1 MTDPQARQ
9 PARTIIDVTRPI
21 FTGMPIYPRNP
32 GVDISPAKSIARG
45 DSSNVSLLTLG
56 SHTGTHVDAPLH
68 MDDGGTGVDRVS
80 LDALI
85 GPALVVDLPDSVR
98 AIGAAELDERI
109 GQHTRILLRTRNSA
123 RFAATGVFEEDFT
136 YLAPDGAALLV
147 ERGVILVGVD
157 ALSVEQY
164 HAGHH
169 RAHDTLLRAGVAVVE
184 GLALENVRPGEYE
197 LVCLPLRIAGCDGAP
212 ARVVLIR
219 REGSNQPLRG

>member
-1 MTDPQARQ
+1 MTVPDAAPRF
-9 PARTIIDVTRPI
+9 IIDISRPI

-32 GVDISPAKSIARG
+32 PVEIAPAKRISRG

-68 MDDGGTGVDRVS
+68 MDDAGAGVDDVP

-85 GPALVVDLPDSVR
+85 GPAVVVDIPDDVR
-98 AIGAAELDERI
+98 AIGAAQLEAHI
-109 GQHTRILLRTRNSA
+109 GAHTRVLLRSRNSA
-123 RFAATGVFEEDFT
+123 RFAATGAFEEDFT
-136 YLAPDGAALLV
+136 FLAPDGAALLV
-147 ERGVILVGVD
+147 ARGVRLVGVD

-169 RAHDTLLRAGVAVVE
+169 RSHDTLLRAGVAVVE
-184 GLALENVRPGEYE
+184 GLALESVAAGEYQV
-197 LVCLPLRIAGCDGAP
+197 VCLPLRIRGCDGAP

-219 REGSNQPLRG
+219 

>member
-1 MTDPQARQ
+1 
-9 PARTIIDVTRPI
+9 
-21 FTGMPIYPRNP
+21 MPIYPRNP
-32 GVDISPAKSIARG
+32 PVEIALAKSIARG

-56 SHTGTHVDAPLH
+56 SHTGTHVDAPRH
-68 MDDGGTGVDRVS
+68 MDDAGTGVDSVS

-85 GPALVVDLPDSVR
+85 GPALVVDIPESVR
-98 AIGAAELDERI
+98 AIGAADLDARI
-109 GQHTRILLRTRNSA
+109 GSHTRVLLRSTNSA

-147 ERGVILVGVD
+147 ERGVVFVGVD

-169 RAHDTLLRAGVAVVE
+169 RSHDTLLQAGVAVVE
-184 GLALENVRPGEYE
+184 GLALENVSPGEYE
-197 LVCLPLRIAGCDGAP
+197 VVCLPLRIRGCDGAP

-219 REGSNQPLRG
+219 

>member
-1 MTDPQARQ
+1 MTAPTATTRM
-9 PARTIIDVTRPI
+9 ILDVSRPI

-32 GVDISPAKSIARG
+32 PVEIDPAKRIARG

-68 MDDGGTGVDRVS
+68 MDDAGAGDDEVS
-80 LDALI
+80 LDAMI
-85 GPALVVDLPDSVR
+85 GPAVVIDLADDVR
-98 AIGAAELDERI
+98 AIGAAHLADRI
-109 GQHTRILLRTRNSA
+109 GTHTRVLLRSRNSA
-123 RFAATGVFEEDFT
+123 RFAATGVFEEDFS

-147 ERGVILVGVD
+147 ERGVKLVGVD

-169 RAHDTLLRAGVAVVE
+169 RSHDTLLRAGVAVVE
-184 GLALENVRPGEYE
+184 GLALENVAPGEYQ
-197 LVCLPLRIAGCDGAP
+197 LVCLPLRIRGCDGAP

-219 REGSNQPLRG
+219 

>member
-1 MTDPQARQ
+1 MNDPHAR
-9 PARTIIDVTRPI
+9 ARTIYDVSRPI

-32 GVDISPAKSIARG
+32 PVEIALAKSIARG

-56 SHTGTHVDAPLH
+56 SHTGTHVDAPRH
-68 MDDGGTGVDRVS
+68 MDDAGTGVDSVS

-85 GPALVVDLPDSVR
+85 GPALVVDIPESVR
-98 AIGAAELDERI
+98 AIGAADLDARI
-109 GQHTRILLRTRNSA
+109 GSHTRVLLRSRNSA

-147 ERGVILVGVD
+147 ERGVVFVGVD

-169 RAHDTLLRAGVAVVE
+169 RSHDTLLQAGVAVVE
-184 GLALENVRPGEYE
+184 GLALENVSPGEYE
-197 LVCLPLRIAGCDGAP
+197 VVCLPLRIRGCDGAP

-219 REGSNQPLRG
+219 